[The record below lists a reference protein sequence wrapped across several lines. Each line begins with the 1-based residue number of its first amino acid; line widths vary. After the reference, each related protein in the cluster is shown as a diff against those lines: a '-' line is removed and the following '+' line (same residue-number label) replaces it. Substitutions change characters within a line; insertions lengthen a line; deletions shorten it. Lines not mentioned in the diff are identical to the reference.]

1 MKIVAD
7 IDVPFLKGVLEP
19 YAEVVYK
26 KGPEINAGDV
36 KDADA
41 LILRTRTKCNEDLL
55 AGSSVKLI
63 ATATI
68 GTDHVDF
75 DYCSK
80 HGIEVHNA
88 AGCNAGGVMQYVFSA
103 LYGIAARKGI
113 KIDGATIGIIGVGNV
128 GRKVEKMARHLGFN
142 VLLCDPPRARAEGP
156 EGFCSLE
163 HVLENSQIV
172 TLHVPLDDITRGM
185 AGHRFFAMMQPG
197 SIFINA
203 SRGEVVNEESL
214 KATLPKFGA
223 VVIDTWNNEP
233 KVDVELVDMVDIATP
248 HIAGYSYQGK
258 QMGTAMAV
266 QAVANYFGIEE
277 LKNFFPESDVS
288 DHEPVLLDLHGKNH
302 GQIAAVFQYNY
313 PIFTDD
319 FRFRMEPHKF
329 EKLRSEYQ
337 YRREIY
343 VDEPTLNNNQ
353 MFTKDDIAQI
363 EQRGSS
369 VETVQQQ
376 VERFR
381 QGFSWMKIVAPAT
394 PERGIQVL
402 DEAAVKAAAM
412 YYDGASING
421 KCKFVPASGAAS
433 RMFKDLFS
441 GLDALKAG
449 KDLADDAPAARF
461 VDSIAEFAFYTPEL
475 FGAETCKCPEYR
487 KEVLSKTLTDEGL
500 GYGSKPK
507 GVLKFHKY
515 TDGEIRTAF
524 AEHLVEAQNYMR
536 NEDGTANL
544 VVTISPEHQHL
555 FEEAYAEVKE
565 AYEARYG
572 VKYNITFTFQDKA
585 TDTVAVDVD
594 NKPFRTETDSLLFRP
609 AGHGA
614 LIYNL
619 NKIEEEVV
627 SIKNID
633 NVANERLL
641 PETATW
647 KKVLL
652 GKALELRDTLHGYLH
667 ELDAVCTPVA
677 GSRVVVAGVPGYDP
691 LYEDIYASPEVQ
703 SLCDDIESFLDKTL
717 CITLPEAPDCKTR
730 VEVLRAK
737 LNRPVRVAGMVR
749 NQGEPGGGPFI
760 IAEKDGS
767 TSLQVLESVQVNMS
781 DDHARNALASA
792 THFNPVDIVCCLHD
806 YKGESFDLL
815 KYVDEDAGFISSK
828 SYQGRELKALELP
841 GLWNGAMSNWNTLFV
856 EVPLETF
863 NPVKVVLDLLR
874 PAHQN

>member
-7 IDVPFLKGVLEP
+7 IDVPFLTGVFEP

-26 KGPEINAGDV
+26 KGLEICREDV
-36 KDADA
+36 IDADV
-41 LILRTRTKCNEDLL
+41 LVTRTRTRCDAALL
-55 AGSSVKLI
+55 EGTAVKMI

-68 GTDHVDF
+68 GMDHIDL
-75 DYCSK
+75 DYCRC
-80 HGIEVHNA
+80 HGIEVTNA

-103 LYGIAARKGI
+103 LYGVAARKGI
-113 KIDGATIGIIGVGNV
+113 KIDGSTIGIIGVGQV
-128 GRKVEKMARHLGFN
+128 GSKVEAMAEYLGFRI
-142 VLLCDPPRARAEGP
+142 LRCDPPRAKAEGP

-163 HVLENSQIV
+163 HLLIESDVV
-172 TLHVPLDDITRGM
+172 TLHVPLDDMTRGM
-185 AGHRFFAMMQPG
+185 ANADFFTLMKPG

-203 SRGEVVNEESL
+203 ARGEVVNEQALIE
-214 KATLPKFGA
+214 AAPKFGA
-223 VVIDTWNNEP
+223 IVIDTWNNEP
-233 KVDVELVDMVDIATP
+233 DVNEELVDMVDIATP
-248 HIAGYSYQGK
+248 HIAGYTYQGK
-258 QMGTAMAV
+258 QNGTALAV
-266 QAVANYFGIEE
+266 RAIARHFGIEN
-277 LKNFFPESDVS
+277 LYDFYPEADVEG
-288 DHEPVLLDLHGKNH
+288 HEPVLLDLKGKTHGE
-302 GQIAAVFQYNY
+302 IAAVFQYNY

-319 FRFRMEPHKF
+319 FRFRMEPHHF
-329 EKLRSEYQ
+329 EKLRTEYQ
-337 YRREIY
+337 YRREIIY
-343 VDEPTLNNNQ
+343 TNTQTN
-353 MFTKDDIAQI
+353 MFTKEDIAQI

-369 VETVQQQ
+369 VQTAEQQ
-376 VERFR
+376 VESFK
-381 QGFSWMKIVAPAT
+381 QGFPWMKIVAPAT
-394 PERGIQVL
+394 PERGIHVL
-402 DEAAVKAAAM
+402 DEDEVEAAAK
-412 YYDGASING
+412 YYDGAAING

-441 GLDALKAG
+441 GLDALKEG
-449 KDLADDAPAARF
+449 KELSDDAPAAKF
-461 VDSIAEFAFYTPEL
+461 VDQIQSFAFYTPEL
-475 FGAETCKCPEYR
+475 FGEQTCKCPEYR
-487 KEVLSKTLTDEGL
+487 QSVLAKTLTDEGL
-500 GYGSKPK
+500 GYGAKPK

-555 FEEAYAEVKE
+555 FEEAYAQVKE
-565 AYEARYG
+565 AYEAKYG

-585 TDTVAVDVD
+585 TDTIAVDVE

-619 NKIEEEVV
+619 NKIEDEIV

-652 GKALELRDTLHGYLH
+652 GKALELRDTLHGYLR
-667 ELDAVCTPVA
+667 ELDILTDETIPSAYVDII
-677 GSRVVVAGVPGYDP
+677 PGHTG
-691 LYEDIYASPEVQ
+691 LGNEDVYQRPEVQ
-703 SLCDDIESFLDKTL
+703 QLCDDIEEYLSNVL
-717 CITLPEAPDCKTR
+717 CITLPQAQTCKER
-730 VEVLRAK
+730 VEALRAK
-737 LNRPVRVAGMVR
+737 LDRPIRVAGMVK

-767 TSLQVLESVQVNMS
+767 TSLQVLESVQINMS
-781 DDHARNALASA
+781 DDHARNALATA

-806 YKGESFDLL
+806 YKGQSFDLL

-856 EVPLETF
+856 EVPLATF

>member
-1 MKIVAD
+1 M
-7 IDVPFLKGVLEP
+7 
-19 YAEVVYK
+19 AEY
-26 KGPEINAGDV
+26 
-36 KDADA
+36 
-41 LILRTRTKCNEDLL
+41 
-55 AGSSVKLI
+55 
-63 ATATI
+63 
-68 GTDHVDF
+68 
-75 DYCSK
+75 
-80 HGIEVHNA
+80 
-88 AGCNAGGVMQYVFSA
+88 
-103 LYGIAARKGI
+103 
-113 KIDGATIGIIGVGNV
+113 
-128 GRKVEKMARHLGFN
+128 LGFN
-142 VLLCDPPRARAEGP
+142 ILRCDPPRAVAEGP

-163 HVLENSQIV
+163 HLLEESDVV
-172 TLHVPLDDITRGM
+172 TLHVPLDETTRGM
-185 AGHRFFAMMQPG
+185 ANADFFTLMKPG
-197 SIFINA
+197 AIFINA
-203 SRGEVVNEESL
+203 ARGEVVDEQALIEAS
-214 KATLPKFGA
+214 PKLGA
-223 VVIDTWNNEP
+223 IVIDTWNNEP
-233 KVDVELVDMVDIATP
+233 DINEDLVDIADIATP
-248 HIAGYSYQGK
+248 HIAGYTFQGK
-258 QMGTAMAV
+258 QNGTAYAV
-266 QAVANYFGIEE
+266 QALARHFGLEE
-277 LKNFFPESDVS
+277 LYDFFPAQDLPG
-288 DHEPVLLDLHGKNH
+288 HEPVLLDLKGKNH
-302 GQIAAVFQYNY
+302 GEIAAVSQYNY

-337 YRREIY
+337 YRREIIF
-343 VDEPTLNNNQ
+343 TNTITN
-353 MFTKDDIAQI
+353 MFTKEDIAQI

-369 VETVQQQ
+369 VQTAEQQ
-376 VERFR
+376 VERFK
-381 QGFSWMKIVAPAT
+381 QGFPWMKIVAPAT

-402 DEAAVKAAAM
+402 EEAAVEAAAK
-412 YYDGASING
+412 YYDGAKING

-449 KDLADDAPAARF
+449 KELADDAPAAKF
-461 VDSIAEFAFYTPEL
+461 VDQIQGFAFYTPEL
-475 FGAETCKCPEYR
+475 FGEQTCKCPEYR
-487 KEVLSKTLTDEGL
+487 QSVLSKTLTEEGL
-500 GYGSKPK
+500 GYGAKPK

-555 FEEAYAEVKE
+555 FEEAYAQVKE
-565 AYEARYG
+565 AYEAKYG

-585 TDTVAVDVD
+585 TDTIAVDVE

-652 GKALELRDTLHGYLH
+652 GKALELRDKIYGYLNA
-667 ELDAVCTPVA
+667 LDAEATPA
-677 GSRVVVAGVPGYDP
+677 
-691 LYEDIYASPEVQ
+691 
-703 SLCDDIESFLDKTL
+703 LCDEIEAFLDNTL
-717 CITLPEAPDCKTR
+717 CVTLPEAADFDAR
-730 VEVLRAK
+730 VAAIRAK
-737 LNRPVRVAGMVR
+737 LNRPIRVAGMVK

-760 IAEKDGS
+760 IADKDGS
-767 TSLQVLESVQVNMS
+767 TSLQVLESVQINMS

-806 YKGESFDLL
+806 YKGQSFDLL
-815 KYVDEDAGFISSK
+815 QYVDEDAGFISSK

-856 EVPLETF
+856 EVPLATF

>member
-1 MKIVAD
+1 
-7 IDVPFLKGVLEP
+7 
-19 YAEVVYK
+19 
-26 KGPEINAGDV
+26 
-36 KDADA
+36 
-41 LILRTRTKCNEDLL
+41 
-55 AGSSVKLI
+55 
-63 ATATI
+63 
-68 GTDHVDF
+68 
-75 DYCSK
+75 
-80 HGIEVHNA
+80 
-88 AGCNAGGVMQYVFSA
+88 
-103 LYGIAARKGI
+103 
-113 KIDGATIGIIGVGNV
+113 
-128 GRKVEKMARHLGFN
+128 
-142 VLLCDPPRARAEGP
+142 
-156 EGFCSLE
+156 
-163 HVLENSQIV
+163 
-172 TLHVPLDDITRGM
+172 
-185 AGHRFFAMMQPG
+185 
-197 SIFINA
+197 
-203 SRGEVVNEESL
+203 
-214 KATLPKFGA
+214 
-223 VVIDTWNNEP
+223 
-233 KVDVELVDMVDIATP
+233 
-248 HIAGYSYQGK
+248 
-258 QMGTAMAV
+258 
-266 QAVANYFGIEE
+266 
-277 LKNFFPESDVS
+277 
-288 DHEPVLLDLHGKNH
+288 
-302 GQIAAVFQYNY
+302 
-313 PIFTDD
+313 
-319 FRFRMEPHKF
+319 
-329 EKLRSEYQ
+329 
-337 YRREIY
+337 
-343 VDEPTLNNNQ
+343 
-353 MFTKDDIAQI
+353 MFTKEDLTQI

-369 VETVQQQ
+369 VQTVEQQ
-376 VERFR
+376 VERFK
-381 QGFSWMKIVAPAT
+381 QGFPWMKIVAPAT

-402 DEAAVKAAAM
+402 DEAAVEAAAK
-412 YYDGASING
+412 YYDCASING

-449 KDLADDAPAARF
+449 KELADDAPAAKF
-461 VDSIAEFAFYTPEL
+461 VDRIQSFAFYTPAL
-475 FGAETCKCPEYR
+475 FGEETCKCPEYR
-487 KEVLSKTLTDEGL
+487 QDVLSKTLTDEGL
-500 GYGSKPK
+500 GYGAKPK

-565 AYEARYG
+565 AYEAKYG

-619 NKIEEEVV
+619 NRIEEEVV

-652 GKALELRDTLHGYLH
+652 GKALELRDKIYGYLNA
-667 ELDAVCTPVA
+667 LDAETTPA
-677 GSRVVVAGVPGYDP
+677 
-691 LYEDIYASPEVQ
+691 
-703 SLCDDIESFLDKTL
+703 LCDEIEAFLDKTL
-717 CITLPEAPDCKTR
+717 CVTLPAAADFDAR
-730 VEVLRAK
+730 VAALRAK
-737 LNRPVRVAGMVR
+737 LNRPIRVAGMVK

-767 TSLQVLESVQVNMS
+767 TSLQVLESVQINMS
-781 DDHARNALASA
+781 DDHARECLANA

-806 YKGESFDLL
+806 YKGHSFDLL
-815 KYVDEDAGFISSK
+815 QYVDEDAGFISSK

-856 EVPLETF
+856 EVPLATF

>member
-7 IDVPFLKGVLEP
+7 IDVPFLEGVFEP
-19 YAEVVYK
+19 YSEVVYK
-26 KGPEINAGDV
+26 KGLEISREDV
-36 KDADA
+36 LDADA
-41 LILRTRTKCNEDLL
+41 LIVRTRTRCDGALL
-55 AGSSVKLI
+55 EGTSVKMI

-68 GTDHVDF
+68 GTDHIDLE
-75 DYCSK
+75 YCRK
-80 HGIEVHNA
+80 AGIEVSNA

-103 LYGIAARKGI
+103 LYGVAARKGI
-113 KIDGATIGIIGVGNV
+113 KIDGNTIGIVGVGHV
-128 GRKVEKMARHLGFN
+128 GSKVEAMAEYLGFN
-142 VLLCDPPRARAEGP
+142 ILRCDPPRAAAEGP

-163 HVLENSQIV
+163 HLLENSDVV
-172 TLHVPLDDITRGM
+172 TLHVPLDETTRGM
-185 AGHRFFAMMQPG
+185 ANADFFTLMKPG
-197 SIFINA
+197 AIFINA
-203 SRGEVVNEESL
+203 ARGEIVDEQALLEAS
-214 KATLPKFGA
+214 PKFGA
-223 VVIDTWNNEP
+223 IVIDTWNNEP
-233 KVDVELVDMVDIATP
+233 DINEELVETADIATP
-248 HIAGYSYQGK
+248 HIAGYTFQGK
-258 QMGTAMAV
+258 QNGTAFAV
-266 QAVANYFGIEE
+266 QALARHFGIQE
-277 LKNFFPESDVS
+277 LYDYFPAQDLPG
-288 DHEPVLLDLHGKNH
+288 HEPVLLDLKGKNH
-302 GQIAAVFQYNY
+302 GEIAAVFQYNY

-337 YRREIY
+337 YRREIIY
-343 VDEPTLNNNQ
+343 TNTNTN
-353 MFTKDDIAQI
+353 MFTKEDIAQI

-369 VETVQQQ
+369 VQTAEQQ
-376 VERFR
+376 VERFK
-381 QGFSWMKIVAPAT
+381 QGFPWMKIVAPAT

-402 DEAAVKAAAM
+402 DEAAVEAAAK
-412 YYDGASING
+412 YYDGAKING

-449 KDLADDAPAARF
+449 KELADDAPAAKF
-461 VDSIAEFAFYTPEL
+461 VDQIQGFAFYTPEL
-475 FGAETCKCPEYR
+475 FGEQTCRCPEYR
-487 KEVLSKTLTDEGL
+487 QSVLSKTLTEEGL
-500 GYGSKPK
+500 GYGAKPK

-536 NEDGTANL
+536 TEDGSANL

-565 AYEARYG
+565 AYEAKYG

-585 TDTVAVDVD
+585 TDTIAVDVE

-641 PETATW
+641 PETAVW

-652 GKALELRDTLHGYLH
+652 GKALELRDKIYGYLNA
-667 ELDAVCTPVA
+667 LDAEATPA
-677 GSRVVVAGVPGYDP
+677 
-691 LYEDIYASPEVQ
+691 
-703 SLCDDIESFLDKTL
+703 LCDEIEAFLDNTL
-717 CITLPEAPDCKTR
+717 CVTLPEAADFDAR
-730 VEVLRAK
+730 VAAIRAK
-737 LNRPVRVAGMVR
+737 LNRPIRVAGMVK

-760 IAEKDGS
+760 IADKDGS
-767 TSLQVLESVQVNMS
+767 TSLQVLESVQINMS

-806 YKGESFDLL
+806 YKGQSFDLL
-815 KYVDEDAGFISSK
+815 QYVDEDAGFISSK

-856 EVPLETF
+856 EVPLATF

>member
-1 MKIVAD
+1 MK
-7 IDVPFLKGVLEP
+7 P
-19 YAEVVYK
+19 
-26 KGPEINAGDV
+26 
-36 KDADA
+36 
-41 LILRTRTKCNEDLL
+41 
-55 AGSSVKLI
+55 
-63 ATATI
+63 
-68 GTDHVDF
+68 
-75 DYCSK
+75 
-80 HGIEVHNA
+80 
-88 AGCNAGGVMQYVFSA
+88 
-103 LYGIAARKGI
+103 
-113 KIDGATIGIIGVGNV
+113 GA
-128 GRKVEKMARHLGFN
+128 
-142 VLLCDPPRARAEGP
+142 
-156 EGFCSLE
+156 
-163 HVLENSQIV
+163 
-172 TLHVPLDDITRGM
+172 
-185 AGHRFFAMMQPG
+185 
-197 SIFINA
+197 IFINA
-203 SRGEVVNEESL
+203 ARGEVVDE
-214 KATLPKFGA
+214 KALLEASPKFGA
-223 VVIDTWNNEP
+223 IVIDTWNNEP
-233 KVDVELVDMVDIATP
+233 NINEELLDVADIATP
-248 HIAGYSYQGK
+248 HVAGYTFQGK
-258 QMGTAMAV
+258 QNGTAYAV
-266 QAVANYFGIEE
+266 QAMARHFVFEE
-277 LKNFFPESDVS
+277 LYDFFPAQDLPG
-288 DHEPVLLDLHGKNH
+288 HEPVLLDLKGKNH
-302 GQIAAVFQYNY
+302 GEIAAVFQYNY

-337 YRREIY
+337 YRREIIY
-343 VDEPTLNNNQ
+343 TNTNTN
-353 MFTKDDIAQI
+353 MFTKEDIAQI

-369 VETVQQQ
+369 VQTAEQQ
-376 VERFR
+376 VERFK
-381 QGFSWMKIVAPAT
+381 QGFPWMKIVAPAT

-402 DEAAVKAAAM
+402 DEAAVEAAAK
-412 YYDGASING
+412 YYDGAKING

-449 KDLADDAPAARF
+449 KELADDAPAAKF
-461 VDSIAEFAFYTPEL
+461 VDQIQGFAFYTPEL
-475 FGAETCKCPEYR
+475 FGAQTCKCPEYR
-487 KEVLSKTLTDEGL
+487 QSVLSKTLTEEGL
-500 GYGSKPK
+500 GYGAKPK

-555 FEEAYAEVKE
+555 FEEAYAQVKD
-565 AYEARYG
+565 AYEAKYG

-585 TDTVAVDVD
+585 TDTIAVDVE

-641 PETATW
+641 PETAVW

-652 GKALELRDTLHGYLH
+652 GKALELRDTLHGYLR
-667 ELDAVCTPVA
+667 ELDLVCNPIP
-677 GSRVVVAGVPGYDP
+677 GSRNTTVGVPGYDP
-691 LYEDIYASPEVQ
+691 LYEDLCAAPEAVA
-703 SLCDDIESFLDKTL
+703 LCDDIEAYLKNVL
-717 CITLPEAPDCKTR
+717 CIDMPEAETPKAR
-730 VEVLRAK
+730 VEALRAK
-737 LNRPVRVAGMVR
+737 LNRPVRVAGMVK

-760 IAEKDGS
+760 IADKDGS
-767 TSLQVLESVQVNMS
+767 TSLQVLESVQINMS

-806 YKGESFDLL
+806 YKGQSFDLL
-815 KYVDEDAGFISSK
+815 QYVDEDAGFISSK

-856 EVPLETF
+856 EVPLATF

>member
-1 MKIVAD
+1 M
-7 IDVPFLKGVLEP
+7 F
-19 YAEVVYK
+19 
-26 KGPEINAGDV
+26 
-36 KDADA
+36 
-41 LILRTRTKCNEDLL
+41 
-55 AGSSVKLI
+55 
-63 ATATI
+63 
-68 GTDHVDF
+68 
-75 DYCSK
+75 
-80 HGIEVHNA
+80 
-88 AGCNAGGVMQYVFSA
+88 
-103 LYGIAARKGI
+103 RK
-113 KIDGATIGIIGVGNV
+113 
-128 GRKVEKMARHLGFN
+128 E
-142 VLLCDPPRARAEGP
+142 
-156 EGFCSLE
+156 
-163 HVLENSQIV
+163 
-172 TLHVPLDDITRGM
+172 
-185 AGHRFFAMMQPG
+185 
-197 SIFINA
+197 
-203 SRGEVVNEESL
+203 
-214 KATLPKFGA
+214 
-223 VVIDTWNNEP
+223 
-233 KVDVELVDMVDIATP
+233 
-248 HIAGYSYQGK
+248 
-258 QMGTAMAV
+258 
-266 QAVANYFGIEE
+266 
-277 LKNFFPESDVS
+277 
-288 DHEPVLLDLHGKNH
+288 
-302 GQIAAVFQYNY
+302 
-313 PIFTDD
+313 
-319 FRFRMEPHKF
+319 
-329 EKLRSEYQ
+329 
-337 YRREIY
+337 
-343 VDEPTLNNNQ
+343 
-353 MFTKDDIAQI
+353 DIAQI

-369 VETVQQQ
+369 VQTVEQQ
-376 VERFR
+376 VERFK
-381 QGFSWMKIVAPAT
+381 QGFPWMKIVAPAT

-402 DEAAVKAAAM
+402 DEAAVEAAAK

-449 KDLADDAPAARF
+449 KELADDAPAAKF
-461 VDSIAEFAFYTPEL
+461 VDQIQSFAFYTPEL
-475 FGAETCKCPEYR
+475 FGEQTCKCPEYR
-487 KEVLSKTLTDEGL
+487 KDVLSKTLTDEGL
-500 GYGSKPK
+500 GYGAKPK

-565 AYEARYG
+565 AYEAKYG

-594 NKPFRTETDSLLFRP
+594 NNPFRTETDSLLFRP

-652 GKALELRDTLHGYLH
+652 GKALELRDRIYGYLNA
-667 ELDAVCTPVA
+667 LDAEATPA
-677 GSRVVVAGVPGYDP
+677 
-691 LYEDIYASPEVQ
+691 
-703 SLCDDIESFLDKTL
+703 LCDEIEAFLDNTL
-717 CITLPEAPDCKTR
+717 CVTLPAAADFDAR
-730 VEVLRAK
+730 VAALRAK
-737 LNRPVRVAGMVR
+737 LNRPIRVAGMVK

-767 TSLQVLESVQVNMS
+767 TSLQVLESVQINMS

-806 YKGESFDLL
+806 YKGQSFDLL
-815 KYVDEDAGFISSK
+815 QYVDEDAGFISSK

-856 EVPLETF
+856 EVPLATF

>member
-7 IDVPFLKGVLEP
+7 IDVPFLEGVFEP
-19 YAEVVYK
+19 YGEVVYK
-26 KGPEINAGDV
+26 KGLEISREDV
-36 KDADA
+36 LDADA
-41 LILRTRTKCNEDLL
+41 LVVRTRTRCDAALL
-55 AGSSVKLI
+55 EGTSVKMV

-68 GTDHVDF
+68 GMDHIDQE
-75 DYCSK
+75 YCRK
-80 HGIEVHNA
+80 AGIEVANA

-103 LYGIAARKGI
+103 LYGVAARKGI
-113 KIDGATIGIIGVGNV
+113 KIDGSTIGIVGVGHV
-128 GRKVEKMARHLGFN
+128 GSKIEAMAEYLGFN
-142 VLLCDPPRARAEGP
+142 ILRCDPPRAAAEGP

-163 HVLENSQIV
+163 HLLESSDVV
-172 TLHVPLDDITRGM
+172 TLHVPLDETTRGM
-185 AGHRFFAMMQPG
+185 ANADFFTLMKPG
-197 SIFINA
+197 AIFINA
-203 SRGEVVNEESL
+203 ARGEIVDEQALIDAS
-214 KATLPKFGA
+214 PKLGA
-223 VVIDTWNNEP
+223 IVIDTWNNEP
-233 KVDVELVDMVDIATP
+233 DINEELLDIADIATP
-248 HIAGYSYQGK
+248 HIAGYTFQGK
-258 QMGTAMAV
+258 QNGTAYAV
-266 QAVANYFGIEE
+266 QAVARHFGLEE
-277 LKNFFPESDVS
+277 LYSFFPAQDLP
-288 DHEPVLLDLHGKNH
+288 DREPVLLDLKGKNH
-302 GQIAAVFQYNY
+302 GEIAAVSQYNY

-337 YRREIY
+337 YRREIIF
-343 VDEPTLNNNQ
+343 TNTITN
-353 MFTKDDIAQI
+353 MFTKEDIAQI

-369 VETVQQQ
+369 VQTAEQQ
-376 VERFR
+376 VERFK
-381 QGFSWMKIVAPAT
+381 QGFPWMKIVAPAT

-402 DEAAVKAAAM
+402 DEAAVEAAAK
-412 YYDGASING
+412 YYDGAKING

-449 KDLADDAPAARF
+449 KELADDAPAAKF
-461 VDSIAEFAFYTPEL
+461 VDQIQGFAFYTPEL
-475 FGAETCKCPEYR
+475 FGEQTCKCPEYR
-487 KEVLSKTLTDEGL
+487 QSVLSKTLTDEGL
-500 GYGSKPK
+500 GYGAKPK

-555 FEEAYAEVKE
+555 FEEAYAQVKE
-565 AYEARYG
+565 AYEAKYG

-585 TDTVAVDVD
+585 TDTIAVDVE

-641 PETATW
+641 PETAVW

-652 GKALELRDTLHGYLH
+652 GKALELRDRIYGYLNA
-667 ELDAVCTPVA
+667 LDAEATPA
-677 GSRVVVAGVPGYDP
+677 
-691 LYEDIYASPEVQ
+691 
-703 SLCDDIESFLDKTL
+703 LCDEIEAFLDATL
-717 CITLPEAPDCKTR
+717 CVTLPEAAGFDAR
-730 VEVLRAK
+730 VAAIRAK
-737 LNRPVRVAGMVR
+737 LNRPIRVAGMVK

-760 IAEKDGS
+760 IADKDGS
-767 TSLQVLESVQVNMS
+767 TSLQVLESVQINMS

-806 YKGESFDLL
+806 YKGQSFDLL
-815 KYVDEDAGFISSK
+815 QYVDEDAGFISSK

-856 EVPLETF
+856 EVPLATF